1 MIEGHEDPHLPMMAE
16 VVFEWDLRDDKQMDA
31 SECAGKFI
39 REVSFDK
46 SVVDHAIGNLNAM
59 RSSNDDNLN
68 AFWPSNDDNLNA
80 SGPSNDDCDCNK
92 EGKTNSEPIDPSLQR
107 KELEKAIDDYQ
118 GYCDAFSPIS

>member
-1 MIEGHEDPHLPMMAE
+1 MIEGHEDPFLPMMID
-16 VVFEWDLRDDKQMDA
+16 VVFEYDLRDNKQMDA

-39 REVSFDK
+39 REVSSFDN

-68 AFWPSNDDNLNA
+68 A
-80 SGPSNDDCDCNK
+80 SGLSNDDCDCNK
-92 EGKTNSEPIDPSLQR
+92 EEKTNSEPIDPSLQR